1 MAGMSDSS
9 LASTAVDLSRLPAPA
24 VVEQIDYEAI
34 RAALIADLQ
43 ARWPAFD
50 ATLESEPVVKLIE
63 VFAYREMTIRQQFND
78 RARQVMTAF
87 ATGSNLD
94 QLAAL
99 VGVDRLVVDAGDPD
113 NGVDPTYEEDD
124 ALRARIVLAPE
135 SFSVAGPEGA
145 YRFHA
150 LSADGRVL
158 DASAVSP
165 TPGYVIVSVLSR
177 EGDGTAPPDL
187 IAAVEAVVN
196 GREVRPLTDFVAVQ
210 SAEIIGFAVNATIW
224 TFAGPDTS
232 VVLAAA
238 RAQLDAY
245 LADSRRLG
253 RDITMSGLLAALT
266 VPGVQRVELAAPATT
281 LNIDRTQ
288 AAWCTGVT
296 VAHGGYAD

>member
-50 ATLESEPVVKLIE
+50 AMLESEPVVKLIE

-78 RARQVMTAF
+78 RARQVMTAY

-99 VGVDRLVVDAGDPD
+99 VGVARLVIDAGDPE
-113 NGVDPTYEEDD
+113 NGIDPTYEGDD

-165 TPGYVIVSVLSR
+165 TPGHVIVSVLAR
-177 EGDGTAPPDL
+177 EGDGAAPPDL

-196 GREVRPLTDFVAVQ
+196 GREVRPLTDFVTVQ
-210 SAEIIGFAVNATIW
+210 SAEIVPFAINATVW
-224 TFAGPDTS
+224 TFAGPDTP

-238 RAQLDAY
+238 RAQLAAY

-253 RDITMSGLLAALT
+253 RDITISSLLAALT
-266 VPGVQRVELAAPATT
+266 VAGVQRVELAAPVATLT
-281 LNIDRTQ
+281 IDRTQ
-288 AAWCTGVT
+288 AAFCTGVAI
-296 VAHGGYAD
+296 AHGGYAD